1 MSEPI
6 FVLGCHRSGTSV
18 VAGLLYHACGVSM
31 GELMPP
37 TEDNPLGYYEAIGVV
52 DAHRHLLAQLERDW
66 TCPPTSFRPDLM
78 NLSALSEQVEIH
90 TSLPGVWAMKDP
102 RSMFLLPAW
111 SHLGVDRVRLVAVV
125 RPPVDTVL
133 SIEKRDHIRQDRAEA
148 IVDTYLRRLAEIAEQ
163 VPLPVIH
170 FPGDGDGLIKQVRDL
185 AASLELPW
193 DETAARDFF
202 DDSLVR
208 YRSPMRDSGP
218 IYQELIERAPF
229 PERVPVTSL
238 KSLTLNSEPEWP
250 LETHLAVRFVQQ
262 RNQLWEFSN
271 FAVDGTP
278 EVVEVLPEGA
288 RLGGIRRPGMTLHQ
302 IEATSPLTVGST
314 LMREGLRPNGVVVP
328 GLLSGRSPSDIEFF
342 FRSVYISTHPLAEL
356 AIDTPDPTGAALLS
370 VSPAVIEQPRPELV
384 REIAEQCGWDYVSD
398 KRLSAGRTGLF
409 FRKRVLTDSEL
420 IPVVADLLASIPRF
434 HSVDRRLSVVE
445 DHLGLGELTVD
456 RLGGT
461 DGSDVMRALEVEKKR
476 ADDAERALHRLHNR
490 RSVRLALAVARPFRG
505 LFRTVREWKK
515 RRLQES

>member
-1 MSEPI
+1 MSDPI

-37 TEDNPLGYYEAIGVV
+37 TEDNPLGYFEAIGVV
-52 DAHRHLLAQLERDW
+52 DAHRGLLAQLERDW
-66 TCPPTSFRPDLM
+66 TCPPSSFRPDLM

-133 SIEKRDHIRQDRAEA
+133 SIEKRDNIRQDRAEA
-148 IVDTYLRRLAEIAEQ
+148 IVDTYLQRLAEISEQ

-202 DDSLVR
+202 NEDLVR

-218 IYQELIERAPF
+218 VYQRLIESARF
-229 PERVPVTSL
+229 PEKVPVISL
-238 KSLTLNSEPEWP
+238 KSLNLNSEPEWP
-250 LETHLAVRFVQQ
+250 LETHLGVRFVQQ
-262 RNQLWEFSN
+262 RSQLWEFSR
-271 FAVDGTP
+271 FSGDGKP

-288 RLGGIRRPGMTLHQ
+288 RVGGGRRPGITLHQ

-314 LMREGLRPNGVVVP
+314 LMREGLRPQGLVVP
-328 GLLSGRSPSDIEFF
+328 GLLAGRSSTDIEFF
-342 FRSVYISTHPLAEL
+342 FRSMYISSHPLAEL

-370 VSPAVIEQPRPELV
+370 ASPTAIDQPRPELV
-384 REIAEQCGWDYVSD
+384 REVAEECGWDHVSD

-409 FRKRVLTDSEL
+409 FRKRVSIDTEL

-434 HSVDRRLSVVE
+434 HSVDQRLSVVE
-445 DHLGLGELTVD
+445 EHLGLRELTAD
-456 RLGGT
+456 RPGGR
-461 DGSDVMRALEVEKKR
+461 DEADAMGALEAERKR
-476 ADDAERALHRLHNR
+476 ADEAERALYRLRHR
-490 RSVRLALAVARPFRG
+490 RSVRLALALARPFQG
-505 LFRTVREWKK
+505 LFRTVRTWKK
-515 RRLQES
+515 RRLPEG